1 MADAGIS
8 AVVCPGNALGM
19 RQLDPLQAPLHNS
32 IANVPEML
40 EAGITVGIGVDNVF
54 DFYHPF
60 LDGDLWI
67 EMRMLMEGCR
77 YYHFDD
83 LVDIASVNGK
93 KILEI
98 Q

>member
-1 MADAGIS
+1 MADVGMS
-8 AVVCPGNALGM
+8 VVVCPGNALGM
-19 RQLDPLQAPLHNS
+19 RQLDQFQSPVHNS

-40 EAGITVGIGVDNVF
+40 EAGVTVGLGVDNVF

-77 YYHFDD
+77 YYDFDE
-83 LVDIASVNGK
+83 LVKIASVNGRG
-93 KILEI
+93 ILEMK
-98 Q
+98 